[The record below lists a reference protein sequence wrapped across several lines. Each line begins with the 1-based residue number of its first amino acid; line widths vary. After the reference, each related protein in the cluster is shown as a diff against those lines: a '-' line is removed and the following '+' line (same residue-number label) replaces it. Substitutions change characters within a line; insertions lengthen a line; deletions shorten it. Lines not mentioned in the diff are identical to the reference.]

1 MYRSAHR
8 PYRSQG
14 YSPFQTFKDR
24 RLVLIK
30 KIVEGKV
37 RYPESFS
44 ASFRKILGDLL
55 RKNPGNRLRRGAQ
68 ILR

>member
-1 MYRSAHR
+1 M
-8 PYRSQG
+8 
-14 YSPFQTFKDR
+14 
-24 RLVLIK
+24 LIK
-30 KIVEGKV
+30 KIVGGKV